1 MDSVKALRFI
11 EESFLSPL
19 VKDADVTDI
28 SYNGENIY
36 YLHNFLGRK
45 KSDIQISE
53 NDARDFIRQIAN
65 LAEKQFSFQTP
76 KLDVSIGRFRINA
89 VHPSI
94 GRRNNE
100 HCLNFAIRATSS
112 EPIIKNTSSFLNA
125 ELISLF
131 RTILH
136 SKISILI
143 GGLTGCGKTEFQK
156 YLIRSIPEFTRVI
169 VIDNILELDNLSLD
183 HDIDINIWQS
193 DEKNKEASIQ
203 ELVKNALRSNPDWLI
218 VAESRGK
225 EMVEVLNS
233 AMTGHPIITTLHAL
247 DVNGMPTRIGRM
259 VLMNE
264 QSQDFDILMQD
275 IYYNFRFYIY
285 LRREISKEGIV
296 TRYIEE
302 VSEFDE
308 QGHKHL
314 IYEFKNGIK
323 NVNKIRKEFLSLLSY
338 KDDEEFKR
346 IYVEDEQ

>member
-19 VKDADVTDI
+19 INNADVTDI
-28 SYNGENIY
+28 SYNGESIY
-36 YLHNFLGRK
+36 YLHNYLGRK

-53 NDARDFIRQIAN
+53 NDARGFIRQIAN

-94 GRRNNE
+94 GRKKNE

-112 EPIIKNTSSFLNA
+112 EPIINNSSSFLDA
-125 ELISLF
+125 PLITL
-131 RTILH
+131 IKVLLQ
-136 SKISILI
+136 SKISILV

-169 VIDNILELDNLSLD
+169 VIDNILELDNLKLD
-183 HDIDINIWQS
+183 HDIDINIWQA
-193 DEKNKEASIQ
+193 DEKNKEATIQ

-233 AMTGHPIITTLHAL
+233 AMTGHPIITTLHAM

-275 IYYNFRFYIY
+275 IYYNFRLYVY
-285 LRREISKEGIV
+285 LKRKISKEGIV

-302 VSEFDE
+302 ISEFDQE
-308 QGHKHL
+308 GNKHV
-314 IYEFKNGIK
+314 IYEFKDDIK
-323 NVNKIRKEFLSLLSY
+323 SIYKIRKEFLSLLDY
-338 KDDEEFKR
+338 KDDEDFKR
-346 IYVEDEQ
+346 IYVEDN